1 MSKSR
6 AYHGH
11 MTRETAERRAAEL
24 TAEHPD
30 RATQHWMARAGEDGW
45 EVVRISL
52 PPGMRIGAVK
62 ETIEAKPRPD
72 QAPDP
77 RPAFFRD
84 VGGPYSC
91 L

>member
-1 MSKSR
+1 
-6 AYHGH
+6 
-11 MTRETAERRAAEL
+11 MTREDTQRRAAEL

-30 RATQHWMARAGEDGW
+30 RATHRWIAREGEGGW

-52 PPGMRIGAVK
+52 PPGMRVVPVK
-62 ETIEAKPRPD
+62 ETIEVKPRPD

-77 RPAFFRD
+77 RPAFIRD